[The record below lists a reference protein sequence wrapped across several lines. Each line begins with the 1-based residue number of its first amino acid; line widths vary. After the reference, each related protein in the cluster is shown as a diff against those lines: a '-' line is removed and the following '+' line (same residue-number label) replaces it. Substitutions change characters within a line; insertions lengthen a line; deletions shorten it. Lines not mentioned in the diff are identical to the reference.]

1 MIKIVHARID
11 ENGNIVGGKQGD
23 QTGKEV
29 VKQDFY
35 DDSWHTVYRAK
46 EVAIAKHMVK
56 GAEQIAKND
65 HIGYS
70 QDRRYTMFEEAK
82 KVNFNFDKIE
92 TDCSCDCSQMIA
104 TLIMSTGI
112 NVKKEFFTWN
122 MDGIMNATE
131 QFDKIPY
138 QKGMVLKAGDI
149 VLKTGHVVM
158 VVESDAY
165 DLWVG
170 ECYGV
175 DFAPVYVKASTKS
188 DRCSYPTLATGNL
201 FEVRGESGNFY
212 KIWIVG
218 GHTGYIKKQYVL
230 RKTPK
235 TVGFATSKMGA
246 VNVRANAGKDFKYL
260 GTIEVGTKVEI
271 CDTKTGADGK
281 PWYYIVYDK
290 GFGFCSAE
298 YIKVD

>member
-23 QTGKEV
+23 QTGREV

-122 MDGIMNATE
+122 MDGIMNATG

-175 DFAPVYVKASTKS
+175 LNAPVYATASELGK
-188 DRCSYPTLATGNL
+188 RCTYPTLATGNL
-201 FEVRGESGNFY
+201 FEVIGEKDNFY
-212 KIWIVG
+212 NIRIAGNHV
-218 GHTGYIKKQYVL
+218 GYIRKDYVL
-230 RKTPK
+230 RKTTLK
-235 TVGFATSKMGA
+235 TGTVTSA
-246 VNVRANAGKDFKYL
+246 VYVRQNAGSSFKKL
-260 GTIEVGTKVEI
+260 GVFESGQKVEI
-271 CDTKTGADGK
+271 CDTKKAQNGAD
-281 PWYYIVYDK
+281 WYYCKFGDGY
-290 GFGFCSAE
+290 GFSSAK
-298 YIKVD
+298 YIKA

>member
-23 QTGKEV
+23 QTGREV

-70 QDRRYTMFEEAK
+70 QDRRYTMYEQAK
-82 KVNFNFDKIE
+82 KLNFNFDKIE

-122 MDGIMNATE
+122 MDGIME
-131 QFDKIPY
+131 QTGQFEKIPY
-138 QKGMVLKAGDI
+138 TKGMTLKAGDI
-149 VLKTGHVVM
+149 VLKTGHVVI

-175 DFAPVYVKASTKS
+175 ALAPVYADTSETK
-188 DRCSYPTLATGNL
+188 RCTYPALGTGNL
-201 FEVRGESGNFY
+201 FEVIGETNDFY
-212 KIWIVG
+212 KIRIAG
-218 GHTGYIKKQYVL
+218 NHIGYINKNYVL
-230 RKTPK
+230 RKTTLMMGK
-235 TVGFATSKMGA
+235 VTSA
-246 VNVRANAGKDFKYL
+246 VRVR
-260 GTIEVGTKVEI
+260 TQPGTKYPEIGIVEGGQTVEI
-271 CDTKTGADGK
+271 CDTKPASNGAK
-281 PWYYIVYDK
+281 WYYIKFKDGY
-290 GFGFCSAE
+290 GFSSAK

>member
-23 QTGKEV
+23 QTGREV

-70 QDRRYTMFEEAK
+70 QDRRYTMYERAK
-82 KVNFNFDKIE
+82 KLNFEFDKITE
-92 TDCSCDCSQMIA
+92 DCSCDCSQMIA

-122 MDGIMNATE
+122 MDGIMEQTG
-131 QFDKIPY
+131 QFDKLPY
-138 QKGMVLKAGDI
+138 TKGMTLKAGDI

-158 VVESDAY
+158 VVEDDAY
-165 DLWVG
+165 DVWVG

-175 DFAPVYVKASTKS
+175 ALAPVFADTSATK
-188 DRCSYPTLATGNL
+188 RCTYPALSTGNL
-201 FEVRGESGNFY
+201 FEVIGETNDFY
-212 KIWIVG
+212 KIRIAG
-218 GHTGYIKKQYVL
+218 QHIGYINKNYVL
-230 RKTPK
+230 RKTTLK
-235 TVGFATSKMGA
+235 TGIVTSA
-246 VNVRANAGKDFKYL
+246 VYVRANAGSNFKKL
-260 GTIEVGTKVEI
+260 GVFECGQKVEI
-271 CDTKTGADGK
+271 CDTKKAQNGAD
-281 PWYYIVYDK
+281 WYYVKYQDGY
-290 GFGFCSAE
+290 GFSSAK